1 MQIITTNAPF
11 RPPPVSFAPNLPLP
25 FVRYTVDYGALKV
38 AAAGNKLVCNTF

>member
-11 RPPPVSFAPNLPLP
+11 RPPPVSFAPNFPLP
-25 FVRYTVDYGALKV
+25 FVDYGALKV